1 MIEKT
6 VRPVIRDYRRDNRFE
21 SKIEKIMNLLDFGAK
36 LGHLFRNPS
45 WRQRDLE
52 LNFCLYEIYL
62 YLRNL

>member
-6 VRPVIRDYRRDNRFE
+6 VRPVIRGYRRDNRFE

-45 WRQRDLE
+45 
-52 LNFCLYEIYL
+52 
-62 YLRNL
+62 